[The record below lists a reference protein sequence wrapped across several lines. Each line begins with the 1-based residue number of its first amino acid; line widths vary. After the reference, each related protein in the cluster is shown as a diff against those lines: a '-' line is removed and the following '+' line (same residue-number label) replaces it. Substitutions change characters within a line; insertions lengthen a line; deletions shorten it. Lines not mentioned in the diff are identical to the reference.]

1 MLSLEHEYAKAAR
14 LIDQA
19 DGLIIGAGAGMGIDS
34 GLPDF
39 RGPGGFW
46 KVRALGPTGLLDCGH
61 SLCISERPVSG
72 SIEVWTVPIADGDQ
86 KRELP
91 FAGIAQNGKADVRY
105 VFGRF
110 SPELRLCSGRRH

>member
-1 MLSLEHEYAKAAR
+1 MAPTAALLPVPR
-14 LIDQA
+14 KPSRA
-19 DGLIIGAGAGMGIDS
+19 AMGTQETVAFRNSSPGS
-34 GLPDF
+34 G
-39 RGPGGFW
+39 RRNRTSW
-46 KVRALGPTGLLDCGH
+46 K
-61 SLCISERPVSG
+61 RPVVTDSK
-72 SIEVWTVPIADGDQ
+72 VPIADGDQ

>member
-1 MLSLEHEYAKAAR
+1 VLQEGR
-14 LIDQA
+14 I
-19 DGLIIGAGAGMGIDS
+19 
-34 GLPDF
+34 
-39 RGPGGFW
+39 
-46 KVRALGPTGLLDCGH
+46 
-61 SLCISERPVSG
+61 
-72 SIEVWTVPIADGDQ
+72 VPIADGDQ